1 MQDLEKEIDFFKA
14 STEGEYDTIPIDSFN
29 YIYTE
34 LNKLSLHGLVLE
46 SGCATG
52 SFGKK
57 LIERNQKISVIGVD
71 NINEKF
77 IKRIKKSKIPR

>member
-14 STEGEYDTIPIDSFN
+14 STEGEYDSFN